1 MEDGSVPF
9 STRGGKVKVN
19 LLKRERCNGELL
31 LYVLRFPI
39 VLDHLFRGVLFK
51 RLRDSFPWKI

>member
-1 MEDGSVPF
+1 MEDVPF
-9 STRGGKVKVN
+9 LTRGKKVKVN